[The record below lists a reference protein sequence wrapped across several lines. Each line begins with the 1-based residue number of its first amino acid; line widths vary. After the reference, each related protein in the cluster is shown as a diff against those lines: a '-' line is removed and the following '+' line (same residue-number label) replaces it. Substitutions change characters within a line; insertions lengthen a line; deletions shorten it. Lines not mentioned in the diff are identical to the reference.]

1 MKVGLM
7 LSAVN
12 PKFWVDAAKAAEEA
26 GFESVWLPEHL
37 VFPVAMSGSPHTGH
51 DEPPVNA
58 RVPAY
63 DVFVALALVAGAT
76 TSIRLATNVYNI
88 GLRHPFVTARSVATL
103 SMISGGRVELGI
115 GASWLKEEWDAVGL
129 DFSTRGRRV
138 DEAITVCR
146 RLWTEDVIEHHGE
159 FFDFQPVGF
168 EPKPVNGPPPILVG
182 GDSPAA
188 MSRAARLG
196 DGWLPMNHSLSE
208 LPGGI
213 EHVAEL
219 RRRVGR
225 EGPFEVT
232 VAGSAQTLADLE
244 AYGRAGVGRVIV
256 VPFASS
262 REALDGIRRYGEDV
276 LAKLG

>member
-208 LPGGI
+208 LPAGI